1 MLYMEDFYM
10 IEENLNIEQSILD
23 NQLKISHHFLDY
35 IKNNN
40 GHISFE
46 LKKKLTDEYL
56 KLLSI
61 VNGVD
66 TIMNCNLKKTLSHS
80 PTNSSQTTSLQ
91 KNNNEFISSTT
102 KKDLFNSCLR
112 TLNTLNNTPT
122 YVIK

>member
-1 MLYMEDFYM
+1 M
-10 IEENLNIEQSILD
+10 IGENLTIEQNIWD
-23 NQLKISHHFLDY
+23 NQLKISINFLDY
-35 IKNNN
+35 IKSNN

-66 TIMNCNLKKTLSHS
+66 TIPNCTDIKTPPSF
-80 PTNSSQTTSLQ
+80 PTTSIQ

-102 KKDLFNSCLR
+102 KKDLFNCCLR
-112 TLNTLNNTPT
+112 TLNTLNNTHT

>member
-1 MLYMEDFYM
+1 M